1 MFSFSKHDVNGEDE
15 ESLPPPPPTH
25 PPPADSVYTTE
36 TSVTPSGASESCC
49 TDSGDDSDEDSS
61 ESDSESEASEQDEK
75 SNVIDKEGDE
85 GEEAGDIDLE
95 KQPLGIP
102 SNKPREESAVDKDTI
117 DEIIEYEYDEES
129 RTSRNKLYVALIAGL
144 LLVIAVV
151 LGVGYGTG
159 SFGGNSTNSAQSGA
173 PPTALVSPMPSTAGP
188 VSAPTSSSSP
198 PTKPTAATV
207 TPTPTNAPTTT
218 TTIPAPTVDRLVSF
232 TDHLS
237 GMSSNPSALTDPTT
251 PEGKALQ
258 WLVND
263 DPLVLDA
270 MDDSPENLLRLHQRY
285 SLATLYFTT
294 STPWKNDTNWLN
306 NDECQWFGVTCY
318 PASSGSDLAVQSLQL
333 IDNALTGSFPP
344 DLAP

>member
-151 LGVGYGTG
+151 WVLGTE
-159 SFGGNSTNSAQSGA
+159 
-173 PPTALVSPMPSTAGP
+173 
-188 VSAPTSSSSP
+188 
-198 PTKPTAATV
+198 
-207 TPTPTNAPTTT
+207 
-218 TTIPAPTVDRLVSF
+218 PAPLVAIRPIA
-232 TDHLS
+232 H
-237 GMSSNPSALTDPTT
+237 NQVP
-251 PEGKALQ
+251 LQ
-258 WLVND
+258 QLWYRPCLVRR
-263 DPLVLDA
+263 VRCQ
-270 MDDSPENLLRLHQRY
+270 RLHLVALRRPNQ
-285 SLATLYFTT
+285 
-294 STPWKNDTNWLN
+294 
-306 NDECQWFGVTCY
+306 Q
-318 PASSGSDLAVQSLQL
+318 LQL
-333 IDNALTGSFPP
+333 
-344 DLAP
+344 